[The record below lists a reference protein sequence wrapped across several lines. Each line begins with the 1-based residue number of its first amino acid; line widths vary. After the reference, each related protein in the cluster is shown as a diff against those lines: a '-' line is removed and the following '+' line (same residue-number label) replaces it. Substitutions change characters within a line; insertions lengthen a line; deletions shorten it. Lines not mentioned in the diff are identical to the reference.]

1 MSAGTVHTKS
11 SLILAGGF
19 LIGGLVARESTL
31 GYIVGSL
38 IGIFINPDNDVD
50 AGTVTHKY
58 LRKRLGWWA
67 EMLWNII
74 WRPYRKSLKHGGDLS
89 HFPVISTLGRIAYL
103 FFFLVVIPEIIL
115 YFIFPMNFLYEI
127 KWWINVLLINYRVVI
142 GLMAAD
148 LIHYVLDVSTVEHA
162 NKNRPVRNTGLSG
175 DAISSFFSSWMQ

>member
-1 MSAGTVHTKS
+1 MRRT
-11 SLILAGGF
+11 LI
-19 LIGGLVARESTL
+19 
-31 GYIVGSL
+31 
-38 IGIFINPDNDVD
+38 
-50 AGTVTHKY
+50 H
-58 LRKRLGWWA
+58 
-67 EMLWNII
+67 
-74 WRPYRKSLKHGGDLS
+74 
-89 HFPVISTLGRIAYL
+89 HFISTLGRIAYL

-115 YFIFPMNFLYEI
+115 YFIFPMNFFYEI